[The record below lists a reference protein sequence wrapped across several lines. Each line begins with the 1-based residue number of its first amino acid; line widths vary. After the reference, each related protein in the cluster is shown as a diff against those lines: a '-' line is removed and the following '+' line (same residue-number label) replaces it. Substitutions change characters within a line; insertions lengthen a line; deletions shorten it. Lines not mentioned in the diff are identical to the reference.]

1 MRLEHK
7 TSIVVGGGQT
17 PGDTIGNG
25 RATAITFAREGARVL
40 VCDRDR
46 ASAEH
51 TVRTIEAEGG
61 AASAFEMDVTK
72 ESDVVAMTAACI
84 ERYGRI
90 DVLHNNVGIGA
101 RDASAQRIEMPDFE
115 RIFAVNLHGA
125 LLACK
130 HVVPVMRE
138 QGGGSIINISSVASV
153 AGVTNMIGY
162 KTSKAAMNAL
172 TQSLALANARYHV
185 RVNAILP
192 GLINTPMAVDTR
204 ARAWGKT
211 RDEVAAMRNARVPLR
226 RQMGSAWDV
235 ANAAVFLCSD
245 EAAFITGVCLPV
257 DGGQSCVMGG
267 VS

>member
-7 TSIVVGGGQT
+7 TAIVVGGGQT

-40 VCDRDR
+40 VCDRDL
-46 ASAEH
+46 ASAED
-51 TVRTIEAEGG
+51 TVRTIEAAGG
-61 AASAFEMDVTK
+61 TASAFEMDVTK
-72 ESDVVAMTAACI
+72 EADVAAMTAACI
-84 ERYGRI
+84 DRYGRI
-90 DVLHNNVGIGA
+90 DILHNNVGIGA
-101 RDASAQRIEMPDFE
+101 RDASAQRIEMPDFA
-115 RIFAVNLHGA
+115 RIFQVNLHGA

-192 GLINTPMAVDTR
+192 GLINTPMAIEGLSA
-204 ARAWGKT
+204 ARGVAKEDLIAA
-211 RDEVAAMRNARVPLR
+211 RDRMVP
-226 RQMGSAWDV
+226 MGRMGEAWDV
-235 ANAAVFLCSD
+235 ANAALFLASD
-245 EAAFITGVCLPV
+245 EAKFITGVLLPV
-257 DGGQSCVMGG
+257 DGGQTLKVG
-267 VS
+267 

>member
-7 TSIVVGGGQT
+7 TAIVVGGGQT

-40 VCDRDR
+40 VCDRDL
-46 ASAEH
+46 ASAEA
-51 TVRTIEAEGG
+51 TVRMIEAAGG
-61 AASAFEMDVTK
+61 TASAFEMDVTK
-72 ESDVVAMTAACI
+72 EADVAAMTAACI
-84 ERYGRI
+84 DRYGRI
-90 DVLHNNVGIGA
+90 DILHNNVGIGA

-115 RIFAVNLHGA
+115 RIFQVNLHGM
-125 LLACK
+125 LLTCK

-162 KTSKAAMNAL
+162 KTSKAAMNAM

-192 GLINTPMAVDTR
+192 GLINTPMAIEGLSA
-204 ARAWGKT
+204 ARGVAKEDLIAA
-211 RDEVAAMRNARVPLR
+211 RDRMVP
-226 RQMGSAWDV
+226 MGRMGEAWDV
-235 ANAAVFLCSD
+235 ANAALFLASD
-245 EAAFITGVCLPV
+245 EAKFITGVLLPV
-257 DGGQSCVMGG
+257 DGGQTLRVG
-267 VS
+267 